1 MIKNPEIKIEGFLK
15 IIVVILSIYYI
26 AIFLYISLSRINYP
40 FELEMMEGG
49 MLENVIRLTEGKAI
63 YTEPTIDYIP
73 FIYPPLYFHLSE
85 ISVKIFGASF
95 FSLRLISLIST
106 LISIYI
112 IFAFV
117 RKETGNWIYALA
129 SAGIFLAVFQITGFW
144 FDLARVD
151 SLFLM
156 FLLAMVYF
164 LRFHENN
171 IGLFFAA
178 ILGILAF
185 LTKQTLMIVILPIFL
200 FLIINFKVRSLFFI
214 LTFLIGII
222 ISTLWIN
229 YNTNG
234 WYMFW
239 MYELPASQEWNFKY
253 LLSFWSYDIFKHTS
267 IMFLFSLLWFI
278 YLLKEKNKKTITFY
292 VALMLGI
299 ISAAWMQRLHLG
311 GFVNANIPF
320 YAIFSMFFLIG
331 LSFIQQKIGI
341 QIETKNK
348 ILVIFLILIISQLL
362 ALNYNP
368 FKAIPTEE
376 DLIAGRKIIEK
387 IKKIEG
393 EIFIP
398 NHNYLL
404 RFAGKKTY
412 AHWVGFLDLMTSKS
426 EWKQRLE
433 EDLEQK
439 LSSAF
444 FKAIIVNDDFS
455 YHYLEKYYEKKEAI
469 FNNQV
474 FMTISQKARPQ
485 YIYIPKK

>member
-1 MIKNPEIKIEGFLK
+1 MMTNQEKKLAGFLK
-15 IIVVILSIYYI
+15 IIIVLLSLYYI
-26 AIFLYISLSRINYP
+26 AIFIFISLSRINYP

-49 MLENVIRLTEGKAI
+49 MLENVIRLIEGKAI
-63 YTEPTIDYIP
+63 YTEPGIDYIP

-85 ISVKIFGASF
+85 ISVKIFGESF

-106 LISIYI
+106 LIAFYI

-117 RKETGNWIYALA
+117 KKETGNWIY
-129 SAGIFLAVFQITGFW
+129 SISSVGIFAAVFQITGFW

-156 FLLAMVYF
+156 FLLSTIYF
-164 LRFHENN
+164 LRFYDNY
-171 IGLFFAA
+171 IGLFLSAVLA
-178 ILGILAF
+178 LLAF
-185 LTKQTLMIVILPIFL
+185 LTKQTMMIIILPIIL
-200 FLIINFKVRSLFFI
+200 YLLINYKLRAFIFI
-214 LTFLIGII
+214 LPFLTGTI

-229 YNTNG
+229 HNTNG

-239 MYELPASQEWNFKY
+239 MFELPASHEWNFKY
-253 LLSFWSYDIFKHTS
+253 LLSFWSYDVFKHTS
-267 IMFLFSLLWFI
+267 IMFLFSLIWFI
-278 YLLKEKNKKTITFY
+278 YLLKENDKKTITFY

-299 ISAAWMQRLHLG
+299 ISAAWSQRLHLG

-320 YAIFSMFFLIG
+320 YAIFSLTFLVG
-331 LSFIQQKIGI
+331 LNSISKKI
-341 QIETKNK
+341 E
-348 ILVIFLILIISQLL
+348 IISVNKNTIMIIFFIIIICQLL

-368 FKAIPTEE
+368 LKAIPTKE

-387 IKKIEG
+387 IKKIDG

-404 RFAGKKTY
+404 RLAGKKTY
-412 AHWVGFLDLMTSKS
+412 AHWVGFLDLMISKS
-426 EWKQRLE
+426 PWKQRLE
-433 EDLEQK
+433 KDIEQK
-439 LSSAF
+439 FSSAF

-455 YHYLEKYYEKKEAI
+455 YHFLEKYYVKKEAI
-469 FNNQV
+469 FDNQV